1 VRLKLT
7 FVAAL
12 LRLDNILLNS
22 LRALLYRKPGQPGR
36 VLVFRT
42 GSLGDNLCA
51 IPSIIAI
58 RKKYPGAEL
67 HILANAGRS
76 SLVTL
81 EKLLSPVYYDQI
93 IDYSGFS
100 KKELFRLLRKKKYDM
115 VVYLPQVDVPMTSL
129 IRDLFFFRFVA
140 RSGFG
145 WRRSSIPFFRQTQER
160 HLVFENEI
168 TRLRLL
174 LRDNGIQ
181 NVETDF
187 GLHTTEADERI
198 VTDAFT
204 RSGLTNRDRNIA
216 LVIGAK
222 RPQNRWP
229 IACFK
234 TVAAHFH
241 DRFNIILIG
250 GPEDHALAGPLLGL
264 SRVFDFCG
272 SFTPVQSAL
281 ALKRCALTLSNDTG
295 PMHLSYA
302 VGTPTIAL
310 FSSRDMPGKWFP
322 PASPNNKV
330 FRTKE
335 VACAACF
342 SETCADNI
350 CMKAI
355 DPFDVEQVMEEMI
368 KGLNLE

>member
-1 VRLKLT
+1 VRPQLAI
-7 FVAAL
+7 VAAV
-12 LRLDNILLNS
+12 LRLDNILLNL
-22 LRALLYRKPGQPGR
+22 LRRLLYRKPQQPGR
-36 VLVFRT
+36 ILIFRT

-58 RKKYPGAEL
+58 RKHFPDAEL

-76 SLVTL
+76 SLVNL
-81 EKLLSPVYYDQI
+81 EKLLSPVYYDRI
-93 IDYSGFS
+93 IDYSGFT
-100 KKELFRLLRKKKYDM
+100 KKELFRLLREKKYDL

-129 IRDLFFFRFVA
+129 IRDLFFFRLIA

-145 WRRSSIPFFRQTQER
+145 WRKSSIPFFRLAQER
-160 HLVFENEI
+160 HGVFENEL

-174 LRDNGIQ
+174 LRDNGI
-181 NVETDF
+181 EKIDTDF
-187 GLHTTEADERI
+187 GLHTTEADEQI
-198 VTDAFT
+198 VREVFA
-204 RSGLTNRDRNIA
+204 RAGLTNRDRNIA
-216 LVIGAK
+216 LVVGAK

-229 IACFK
+229 IAYFK
-234 TVAAHFH
+234 AVAEHFH
-241 DRFNIILIG
+241 DRFNLILIG
-250 GPEDHALAGPLLGL
+250 GPEDHGLADPLLGL
-264 SRVFDFCG
+264 SGVFDFCG
-272 SFTPVQSAL
+272 RFTPVQSAL
-281 ALKRCALTLSNDTG
+281 ALKHCALTLSNDTG

-322 PASPNNKV
+322 PASSKNKV
-330 FRTKE
+330 FRTSG

-355 DPFDVEQVMEEMI
+355 DPSVVRQTMEEMI